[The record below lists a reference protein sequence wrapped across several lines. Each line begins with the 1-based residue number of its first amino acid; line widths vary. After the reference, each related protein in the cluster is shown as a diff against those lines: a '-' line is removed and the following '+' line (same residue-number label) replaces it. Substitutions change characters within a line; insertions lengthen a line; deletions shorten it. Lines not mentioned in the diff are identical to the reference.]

1 MSSASGHEVPAGAEA
16 AAARRRRPELTPEEA
31 RNWRLAKLFDLR
43 SFIGALMLI
52 FGILVIIPGFVA
64 STATIDKA
72 DGINLELWIG
82 GIMLVLAAFFLTW
95 VILKPPPPVTTAEA
109 EAARKAREEFG
120 TQGPAG
126 HGAVRASRPR
136 CLRDVSPCGRSAA
149 RRPVRP
155 ESAAERTSGP

>member
-1 MSSASGHEVPAGAEA
+1 MTSADGHERPAGAGTGTGWT
-16 AAARRRRPELTPEEA
+16 PKPVLTPEEA
-31 RNWRLAKLFDLR
+31 KNWRLAKLFDLR

-64 STATIDKA
+64 SPATIDKA
-72 DGINLELWIG
+72 AGINLALWVG

-95 VILKPPPPVTTAEA
+95 VILKPPPPVTMAEM

-126 HGAVRASRPR
+126 H
-136 CLRDVSPCGRSAA
+136 
-149 RRPVRP
+149 
-155 ESAAERTSGP
+155 